1 MVADVQEEMNE
12 LRNRVIGTPENVELI
27 SGKAISSL
35 ATPVPTALK
44 KNDIT
49 QLDEYVEV

>member
-27 SGKAISSL
+27 SGKVILPL
-35 ATPVPTALK
+35 ASPVPTGLK
-44 KNDIT
+44 KNNTT
-49 QLDEYVEV
+49 QLDQSVDV